1 MSITR
6 RTFAKASLG
15 VGTLMAAQSNMF
27 AMENEIIKRII
38 PSSGEIIP
46 VIGVGTNRYGVG
58 NDQSARAPLKAALAK
73 FHELGGTVIDTAPTY
88 GSSEVVL
95 GELISSLVYK
105 KTYFSRARSIVA
117 ISMTILLDFMNPS
130 NALIQKSLI

>member
-6 RTFAKASLG
+6 RTLAKASLG

-27 AMENEIIKRII
+27 AMENEIIKRVI

-58 NDQSARAPLKAALAK
+58 NDQSARAPFESGFGK
-73 FHELGGTVIDTAPTY
+73 
-88 GSSEVVL
+88 
-95 GELISSLVYK
+95 IS
-105 KTYFSRARSIVA
+105 
-117 ISMTILLDFMNPS
+117 
-130 NALIQKSLI
+130 